1 MTDHPTNEIAVVR
14 ASRDTDS
21 WTDVAGDV
29 IKLSDHIARTQFV
42 PKQLQGNPA
51 GVAAA
56 ILTGRELDLGPMAS
70 LRGIQIIEGKP
81 SLTAEM
87 MAAKILAGGHAIHWV
102 NSTDQEC
109 TVKIVRRDGLSEAEV
124 RYTMKDA
131 QRAGLAGKGNWAKDP
146 RSMLRWR
153 ALSNA
158 ARMACPDVILGL
170 DVGDVA
176 PDQATGAEPS
186 TWTAVQVNTTEP
198 EPVEEPTPEAL
209 PAGSDNPETVTQAQL
224 RKLNAQLGELQ
235 KLHGEK
241 WDKDHRRG
249 VILQDAGLTPDAVES
264 ATELTKTQASQA
276 IERLDELIAAGLDA
290 DTETGEVIDAE
301 VMDIPEGEQ

>member
-131 QRAGLAGKGNWAKDP
+131 QRAGLSGKGNWAKDP

-209 PAGSDNPETVTQAQL
+209 PAGSDSPETVTQAQL

-249 VILQDAGLTPDAVES
+249 VILQAAGLTPDAVES
-264 ATELTKTQASQA
+264 ATELTKVQASQA
-276 IERLDELIAAGLDA
+276 IERLDELISAGLDP
-290 DTETGEVIDAE
+290 DPSEDVIDAE

>member
-1 MTDHPTNEIAVVR
+1 
-14 ASRDTDS
+14 
-21 WTDVAGDV
+21 
-29 IKLSDHIARTQFV
+29 
-42 PKQLQGNPA
+42 
-51 GVAAA
+51 
-56 ILTGRELDLGPMAS
+56 
-70 LRGIQIIEGKP
+70 
-81 SLTAEM
+81 

-131 QRAGLAGKGNWAKDP
+131 QRAGLSGKGNWAKDP

-209 PAGSDNPETVTQAQL
+209 PAGSDSPETVTQAQL

-249 VILQDAGLTPDAVES
+249 VILQAAGLTPDAVES
-264 ATELTKTQASQA
+264 ATELTKVQASQA
-276 IERLDELIAAGLDA
+276 IERLDELISAGLDP
-290 DTETGEVIDAE
+290 DPSEDVIDAE

>member
-1 MTDHPTNEIAVVR
+1 MTDQPTNEIAVVR

-186 TWTAVQVNTTEP
+186 TWTAVQVNTPEP

-249 VILQDAGLTPDAVES
+249 VILQAAGLTPDAVES

-276 IERLDELIAAGLDA
+276 IERLDELISVGLAPDPS
-290 DTETGEVIDAE
+290 EEVIDAE

>member
-1 MTDHPTNEIAVVR
+1 MTDQPTNEIAVVR

-186 TWTAVQVNTTEP
+186 TWTAVQVNTPEP

-249 VILQDAGLTPDAVES
+249 VILQAAGLTPDAVES

-276 IERLDELIAAGLDA
+276 IERLDELISVGLAPDPSE
-290 DTETGEVIDAE
+290 DVIDAE
-301 VMDIPEGEQ
+301 ILDIPEGEQ

>member
-1 MTDHPTNEIAVVR
+1 MTDQPTNEIAVVR

-176 PDQATGAEPS
+176 PDQSTGSESS
-186 TWTAVQVNTTEP
+186 TWTAVQVNTPTP
-198 EPVEEPTPEAL
+198 EPVEEPEPEAL
-209 PAGSDNPETVTQAQL
+209 PAGSDSPETVTQAQL

-249 VILQDAGLTPDAVES
+249 VILQAAGLTPDAVES
-264 ATELTKTQASQA
+264 ATELTKTQASDA
-276 IERLDELIAAGLDA
+276 IERLDGLIAAGLDPEPG
-290 DTETGEVIDAE
+290 DDVVDAE